1 MSDTHSLTVLSMLKI
16 SYLILCSSIYINF
29 SKRENKKKSKEG
41 ILQKTLKYTW
51 YNKGRKCERLTTTK

>member
-29 SKRENKKKSKEG
+29 GNGGNLKS
-41 ILQKTLKYTW
+41 QKS
-51 YNKGRKCERLTTTK
+51 G